1 LNAASSVA
9 FASLLVCLGLPLGAC
24 GEKGDPGPLDSTAKA
39 SASATSAVPAV
50 PAAKAICEI
59 KSGDEHSCL
68 ELGDVELAAERE
80 NACGGA
86 FLRDSSCPREDV
98 LGTCRFPDGTLSFGY
113 PPKTVALLE
122 RACQASQGRFAAG
135 DKPPPPERVTMTS
148 CRGKYEK
155 ACEEEEV
162 HAAPRLKPAE
172 DECRTFGGSFTSGTG
187 CSRDGALATC
197 DLKGKRT
204 VVMLG
209 PASADARKRFCDER
223 GGKLNEIAPATSAS
237 ASAAP
242 AVDEDPPSP
251 KPDAVIRVQ

>member
-1 LNAASSVA
+1 MTTKSSVA
-9 FASLLVCLGLPLGAC
+9 LAALLLSCSASC
-24 GEKGDPGPLDSTAKA
+24 GEKNDPGPPDSTARA
-39 SASATSAVPAV
+39 SASAAAVSTAATV
-50 PAAKAICEI
+50 AKAVCEI

-68 ELGDVELAAERE
+68 ELGDSELAAERE

-86 FLRDSSCPREDV
+86 FLRDSSCPRENV
-98 LGTCRFPDGTLSFGY
+98 LGVCRFPDGTLSFGY

-135 DKPPPPERVTMTS
+135 DKPPPADRVTLTS

-162 HAAPRLKPAE
+162 HAPPRLKPAE

-187 CSRDGALATC
+187 CSREGALATC

-204 VVMLG
+204 IVMLA
-209 PASADARKRFCDER
+209 PPSPDARKRFCDER
-223 GGKLNEIAPATSAS
+223 GGKLSEIAPPATSSS

>member
-1 LNAASSVA
+1 MSRTSS
-9 FASLLVCLGLPLGAC
+9 ASLALLLWLGAC
-24 GEKGDPGPLDSTAKA
+24 GNRTDPGPPETTAR
-39 SASATSAVPAV
+39 ASATATSTAVVAAAAV
-50 PAAKAICEI
+50 AICEI

-68 ELGDVELAAERE
+68 ELGDAELANERE
-80 NACGGA
+80 AACGGA
-86 FLRDSSCPREDV
+86 FMRDRSCPREGV
-98 LGTCRFPDGTLSFGY
+98 LGVCRFPDGTLSFGY
-113 PPKTVALLE
+113 PPKTTALLE
-122 RACQASQGRFAAG
+122 KACQASQGRFAVG
-135 DKPPPPERVTMTS
+135 DKPPPADRVTLTS

-162 HAAPRLKPAE
+162 HANPRLKPAE

-204 VVMLG
+204 IVMQG
-209 PASADARKRFCDER
+209 PASPDARKRFCDER
-223 GGKLNEIAPATSAS
+223 GGKLIEIAPATSAS
-237 ASAAP
+237 VSAAP

>member
-1 LNAASSVA
+1 MTRSSGVA
-9 FASLLVCLGLPLGAC
+9 LATLLVCLGAC
-24 GEKGDPGPLDSTAKA
+24 GEKNDPGAPGGTATA
-39 SASATSAVPAV
+39 SASATAAMPAV
-50 PAAKAICEI
+50 PAANAICEI

-68 ELGDVELAAERE
+68 ELGDAELAAERE
-80 NACGGA
+80 SACGGA
-86 FLRDSSCPREDV
+86 FLRDTSCPRENV
-98 LGTCRFPDGTLSFGY
+98 LATCRFPDGTLSYGY

-135 DKPPPPERVTMTS
+135 DKPPPADRVTMTS

-162 HAAPRLKPAE
+162 YATPRLKPAE

-187 CSRDGALATC
+187 CSREGAIATC

-204 VVMLG
+204 IVMLG
-209 PASADARKRFCDER
+209 PPNADARKRFCDER
-223 GGKLNEIAPATSAS
+223 GGKLIEIAPATSAS